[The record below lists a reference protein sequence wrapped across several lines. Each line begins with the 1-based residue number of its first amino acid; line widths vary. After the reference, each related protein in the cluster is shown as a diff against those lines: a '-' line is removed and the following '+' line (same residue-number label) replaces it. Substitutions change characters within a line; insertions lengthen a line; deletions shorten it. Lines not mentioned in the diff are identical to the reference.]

1 MRVPFLHCAPLVINH
16 PAKRHPL
23 LSLVV
28 QMAGDFIRFTPR

>member
-1 MRVPFLHCAPLVINH
+1 MRVPFLHCAPLVSIH

-28 QMAGDFIRFTPR
+28 QMAGDFIRFAPS